1 MFWNGTITFKGTASN
16 TYPLTITTPPQ
27 VTHPEIKGETYAI
40 PGRDGELISN
50 DTYKGNAEIRVS
62 FAMVAADSVNTSNSY
77 AQKFRAVREWLSG
90 TGKLIIG
97 DSTDSYYEVLKT
109 TIVTDSRVILRYG
122 IIEVAFTVYPYE
134 FLNTGDTAIT
144 SFPITNNAGASK
156 PLYKITGSGTG
167 VLTVNSKTLNYTV
180 DGNLYIDTRRLI
192 AYKVDNGAKVNRSD
206 KIGGNYDDLI
216 LKPGSN
222 TISATVGT
230 LEVTPRW
237 GYAL

>member
-27 VTHPEIKGETYAI
+27 VTHPEIKGETYSI

-62 FAMVAADSVNTSNSY
+62 FAMLATDTVNTATSY
-77 AQKFRAVREWLSG
+77 AQKLRSIREWLSG

-109 TIVTDSRVILRYG
+109 TIVTDNRIILRYG

-134 FLNTGDTAIT
+134 FLNTGDTGIT
-144 SFPITNNAGASK
+144 SFPITNNADIAR
-156 PLYKITGSGTG
+156 PLYKITGTGSGT
-167 VLTVNSKTLNYTV
+167 LTVNDKTMTYTV

-192 AYKVDNGAKVNRSD
+192 AYKLDNGSKLNRSD
-206 KIGGNYDDLI
+206 KISGNYDDLL
-216 LKPGSN
+216 LKVGSN
-222 TISATVGT
+222 SISATVGT

>member
-27 VTHPEIKGETYAI
+27 VTHPEIKGETYTI

-50 DTYKGNAEIRVS
+50 DTYKGNAEIRVT
-62 FAMVAADSVNTSNSY
+62 FAMVAADSANTSNSY

-144 SFPITNNAGASK
+144 SFPITNNAGISR
-156 PLYKITGSGTG
+156 PLYKISGTGSGT
-167 VLTVNSKTLNYTV
+167 LTVNGKSMTYTV

-192 AYKVDNGAKVNRSD
+192 AYKLDNGSKLNRSD
-206 KIGGNYDDLI
+206 KISGNYDDLL
-216 LKPGSN
+216 LKVGSN
-222 TISATVGT
+222 SISATVGT

>member
-27 VTHPEIKGETYAI
+27 VTHPEIKGETYTI

-50 DTYKGNAEIRVS
+50 ETYKGNAEIRVS
-62 FAMVAADSVNTSNSY
+62 FAMLATDTVNTATSY
-77 AQKFRAVREWLSG
+77 AQKLRSVREWLSG

-109 TIVTDSRVILRYG
+109 TIVTDNRIILRYG

-144 SFPITNNAGASK
+144 SFPISNNAGASK
-156 PLYKITGSGTG
+156 PLYKITGTGTG
-167 VLTVNSKTLNYTV
+167 TLTVNGKTMGYTV
-180 DGNLYIDTRRLI
+180 DDNLYIDTRRLI

-206 KIGGNYDDLI
+206 KISGNYDDLV

-222 TISATVGT
+222 SISATVGT

-237 GYAL
+237 GYVL

>member
-27 VTHPEIKGETYAI
+27 VTHPEIKGETYSI

-62 FAMVAADSVNTSNSY
+62 FAMLATDTVNTATSY
-77 AQKFRAVREWLSG
+77 AQKLRSIREWLSG

-97 DSTDSYYEVLKT
+97 DSIDSYYEVLKT
-109 TIVTDSRVILRYG
+109 TIVTDNRIILRYG

-134 FLNTGDTAIT
+134 FLDTGDTAVT
-144 SFPITNNAGASK
+144 SFPITNNAGISR
-156 PLYKITGSGTG
+156 PLYKISGTGSGT
-167 VLTVNSKTLNYTV
+167 LTVNGKSMTYTV

-192 AYKVDNGAKVNRSD
+192 AYKLDNGSKLNRSD
-206 KIGGNYDDLI
+206 KINGIYDEL
-216 LKPGSN
+216 LLNSGSN
-222 TISATVGT
+222 SISASVGT

>member
-1 MFWNGTITFKGTASN
+1 MFWNGTMTFKGTASN

-27 VTHPEIKGETYAI
+27 VTHPEIKGETYTI
-40 PGRDGELISN
+40 PGRDGELIS
-50 DTYKGNAEIRVS
+50 DETYKGNAEIRVT
-62 FAMVAADSVNTSNSY
+62 FAMVADDAVNTSGSY
-77 AQKFRAVREWLSG
+77 AQKFRSVRQWLSG

-109 TIVTDSRVILRYG
+109 TIVTENRVILRYG

-134 FLNTGDTAIT
+134 FLNTGDTGIT
-144 SFPITNNAGASK
+144 SFPITNNADIAR
-156 PLYKITGSGTG
+156 PLYKITGTGSGT
-167 VLTVNSKTLNYTV
+167 LTVNSKTMTYTV

-192 AYKVDNGAKVNRSD
+192 AYKLDNGSKLNRSD
-206 KIGGNYDDLI
+206 KISGNYDDLL
-216 LKPGSN
+216 LKVGSN
-222 TISATVGT
+222 SISATVGT

>member
-1 MFWNGTITFKGTASN
+1 MFWNGTITFKGIESN
-16 TYPLTITTPPQ
+16 TYPLTITAPPQ
-27 VTHPEIKGETYAI
+27 VTHSEIKGEIYTI

-62 FAMVAADSVNTSNSY
+62 FAMVAKDEVNTSDSY
-77 AQKFRAVREWLSG
+77 AQKLRSVKQWLTGS
-90 TGKLIIG
+90 GKLIIS

-109 TIVTDSRVILRYG
+109 TIVTDNRVILRYG

-134 FLNTGDTAIT
+134 FLNTGETAIT
-144 SFPITNNAGASK
+144 SFPITNNAGTSR
-156 PLYKITGSGTG
+156 PLYKITGTGTG
-167 VLTVNSKTLNYTV
+167 TLTVNGKTMGYTV
-180 DGNLYIDTRRLI
+180 DDNLYIDTRRLI
-192 AYKVDNGAKVNRSD
+192 AYKIDNGAKVNRSD
-206 KIGGNYDDLI
+206 KISGNYVDLV

-222 TISATVGT
+222 SISATVGT